1 MTVTYRPGAPFDARP
16 TYHVFEHSLADLSD
30 RINARA
36 DATAGDPAAWA
47 RRRPL
52 FEHLTRTAAYFW
64 VAESDGQIIG
74 YARSIQRGPLLELTE
89 FFVLPG
95 YQSAGVGRELLAR
108 AFPAD
113 APGVHERAIIATI
126 DERALGRYLQA
137 GVYPRFPIYEFY
149 RKPEPVLLPTDLEI
163 LPLAQ
168 LPDPLPALAALD
180 EAVLGHRRDAD
191 HAWLMETRQGY
202 LYQRHGQPVGYGYLG
217 QFMGPFALLDAADF
231 PAVLAHAETQ
241 WHQQGQP
248 RIGFE
253 LPLIN
258 QSAVDHLMRR
268 GYRLEAFFAFFM
280 SSVPFGRFENYICTS
295 PIFFI

>member
-1 MTVTYRPGAPFDARP
+1 MTISYRPGAPADALA
-16 TYHVFEHSLADLSD
+16 TYHVFEASLADLSA

-36 DATAGDPAAWA
+36 DATAGDPGAWE

-64 VAESDGQIIG
+64 VAEADGQIIG

-89 FFVLPG
+89 FFVLPD

-126 DERALGRYLQA
+126 DERAVGRYLKA

-149 RKPEPVLLPTDLEI
+149 RAPEPVQVPTDLVI
-163 LPLAQ
+163 VPLADV
-168 LPDPLPALAALD
+168 PDPLPALAKLD
-180 EAVLGHRRDAD
+180 EAILGHRRDAD

-202 LYQRHGQPVGYGYLG
+202 VYQRQGQAVGYGYLG
-217 QFMGPFALLDAADF
+217 QFMGPVALMADADF
-231 PAVLAHAETQ
+231 PAALAHAETT
-241 WHQQGQP
+241 WHAQGQP

-258 QSAVDHLMRR
+258 KAAVDHLVRR

-280 SSVPFGRFENYICTS
+280 SSAPFGKLENYICTS
-295 PIFFI
+295 PLFFL